1 MKLTLEEANRIMAE
15 NNGHL
20 DLYNTEITELPENL
34 TVGCDLYLS
43 FTEITELPKGLKVG
57 GDLDLR
63 NTPIT
68 KLPDNLK
75 VDGNIFGDPN
85 LQPAIK
91 RYYNMQKTS
100 RNLLP

>member
-20 DLYNTEITELPENL
+20 DLYN
-34 TVGCDLYLS
+34 
-43 FTEITELPKGLKVG
+43 TEITELPKGLKVG